1 MTTPAQARYIETLRD
16 NRDHVDLDDDTVQAN
31 IDLIKQDLVR
41 EGETV
46 DNEALYNWMQG
57 LIDTHNRELECDL
70 DELTTT
76 EASALIDALKDG
88 YHMALVGNLN
98 QLASYYM
105 PSIIRELKDFI
116 AKRVNEVEEQIER
129 AEHIAD
135 GTNTVDGDLLDDL
148 VEQAVAFYDAFQI
161 EQALGIQADCETREE
176 ARRTISKARE
186 ERLYARLDEAK
197 SQLGRRLSPQTAANV
212 VRRVSTSL
220 LAGDTE
226 RAMMRRYLS
235 ATLNAEEAMRTRYE
249 GLSGAQSEA
258 LAQVVEADRRV
269 SEAEEA
275 LTALKRERAEATRS
289 ALGSGVTQ
297 YRVAQATGR
306 QQSAVAQWK
315 RMK

>member
-46 DNEALYNWMQG
+46 DNEALYDWMQS

-70 DELTTT
+70 DELTTA

-88 YHMALVGNLN
+88 YHMALVGNLH
-98 QLASYYM
+98 QLAGYFM
-105 PSIIRELKDFI
+105 PTIIRELKAFV
-116 AKRVNEVEEQIER
+116 AERVADVEAQIER

-135 GTNTVDGDLLDDL
+135 GINAVDGDLLDEL
-148 VEQAVAFYDAFQI
+148 VEQAAAFYDAFQI
-161 EQALGIQADCETREE
+161 EQALGVQGNCEDTI
-176 ARRTISKARE
+176 ISKGRE
-186 ERLYARLDEAK
+186 ERLYSRLKEAK

-275 LTALKRERAEATRS
+275 LTALKRERAEATRA

-297 YRVAQATGR
+297 YKVAQATGR